1 MRPAARLTQRLCP
14 AFNLHLTRC
23 ASVQIGAAGGRC
35 GCVVG
40 VCAPT
45 PMLHLLLLLLLLL
58 VVVLVLVVVA
68 VGRAW
73 DHIWDDR

>member
-1 MRPAARLTQRLCP
+1 M
-14 AFNLHLTRC
+14 
-23 ASVQIGAAGGRC
+23 QIGAAGGRC

-58 VVVLVLVVVA
+58 VLVLVVVLLLLLLVPLLTDA
-68 VGRAW
+68 CLCSAQVLNEFLGSTASPR
-73 DHIWDDR
+73 R